1 MERLVTFYIDQNLM
15 VVKATIESNEFVT
28 IELLYPFTGITAD
41 YYCDEG
47 DFLSPELPFKIQ
59 EFSEQ
64 ICTAYLDLATQ
75 HESFLKYV
83 EHAKVVYPTET
94 IEESIQRFLDVQFD
108 LNLIREY
115 FSSQSYD
122 QLGDAYLHTLSSGP
136 FILKNDYLHQ
146 GIEKQLR
153 NALEA
158 VVKSQVNEVV
168 IFAYQELQNSHP
180 KVVIDLSVEEIPEEK
195 LLQELIINS
204 PPAKD
209 ISEPADLWESQF
221 LTERFNKFSDQK
233 RLKLFMICNVKKDL
247 FMYNKH
253 LARWWMDR
261 Y

>member
-1 MERLVTFYIDQNLM
+1 MAVSAAIHSDQ
-15 VVKATIESNEFVT
+15 FVT

-64 ICTAYLDLATQ
+64 ICTAYLHLATT
-75 HESFLKYV
+75 HESFLEYL

-108 LNLIREY
+108 LNLTKEY
-115 FSSQSYD
+115 FSSQSYN
-122 QLGDAYLHTLSSGP
+122 QLADAYLHTLSSGP
-136 FILKNDYLHQ
+136 FLLKDDYLRQ
-146 GIEKQLR
+146 GIEKQLQK
-153 NALEA
+153 ALDA
-158 VVKSQVNEVV
+158 ILKSQVSEVL
-168 IFAYQELQNSHP
+168 IFAYPGLLNSPP
-180 KVVIDLSVEEIPEEK
+180 KVVVIDLSIEEIPEEK

-204 PPAKD
+204 PLATN
-209 ISEPADLWESQF
+209 INLLTDLWNSQF
-221 LTERFNKFSDQK
+221 LTERFNEFSDQK
-233 RLKLFMICNVKKDL
+233 RLKLFMICNVNKDL

-253 LARWWMDR
+253 LARWWMNR